1 MAPKGD
7 GILEWTDAL
16 ESAFIDVLLEKFTR
30 THTTSWKGK
39 DWQQMNKELE
49 EQFPGTTLGIKKLQQ
64 KLRRLRT
71 QYTQFTELVSHTG
84 VGWDETTNTVKASAH
99 VWDKFIKKNSGYK
112 SFQAKGFKHYNSLNE
127 LFRSKTATG
136 ALRMSSAEPPKS
148 PETYARMEEDFLA
161 ASANRGKEPLNLEEG
176 SGDSDDP
183 VHEVAEP
190 VVTASRR
197 QVRRRS
203 SNADSRLQECLDM
216 LKCNMSRREK
226 ERICTPPTSKRSKSV
241 TSPPK
246 PAPGSIEESMA
257 VLNVLRPQLSIEEY
271 LVASDCL
278 AKDEQTRRMFMC
290 LLDDTRL
297 PWVRRLVA
305 P

>member
-39 DWQQMNKELE
+39 DWEQMNKELE
-49 EQFPGTTLGIKKLQQ
+49 EQFLGTTLGSKKLQQ

-84 VGWDETTNTVKASAH
+84 VGWDETINT
-99 VWDKFIKKNSGYK
+99 KNSGYK
-112 SFQAKGFKHYNSLNE
+112 SFQAKGCKHYNSLNE
-127 LFRSKTATG
+127 LFKSKTATC
-136 ALRMSSAEPPKS
+136 ALRISSAEPPKS
-148 PETYARMEEDFLA
+148 PATYARMEEDFLA
-161 ASANRGKEPLNLEEG
+161 AATSRGKEPVNLEEG
-176 SGDSDDP
+176 SGDGDDP
-183 VHEVAEP
+183 VHEVTEP

-197 QVRRRS
+197 QVRTRS

-226 ERICTPPTSKRSKSV
+226 ERNCTPPTSKRSKSV
-241 TSPPK
+241 TSPEK
-246 PAPGSIEESMA
+246 PAAGSIEESMA
-257 VLNVLRPQLSIEEY
+257 VLNDLRPQLSIEEY

-278 AKDEQTRRMFMC
+278 SKDEQTRRIFMC
-290 LLDDTRL
+290 FLDEARL
-297 PWVRRLVA
+297 PWIRRLVA